1 MAEKKSQDAGAALN
15 WELWRISDE
24 QKSMWTSDVEMAC
37 LVSEITIYACTKM
50 TVSNEFLNMRNIIYQ
65 FIIMP
70 CIVSVIFFN

>member
-15 WELWRISDE
+15 GELWRISDE

-37 LVSEITIYACTKM
+37 LVCQKSLYACTKM

-65 FIIMP
+65 FIIIS